1 MATMASTP
9 SRSDRRPLLRVGIL
23 RSPDDIE
30 ANVWAVMDVLRS
42 VNKLAFERYQSTPA
56 HWAWLGTPPP
66 PGGPEPFTPDAADP
80 RPTANLDVIVIPGWL
95 APTGP
100 LLRQS
105 SQSVPPGVRSL
116 LQAHVARGAPILSLF
131 NGTALLAD
139 AGLLAGREAA
149 IPWAFAPSIGLLC
162 DAPFEWLRER
172 PWHTDG
178 ALWTT
183 AALSGTLE
191 ALFDLLKQTAIAE
204 LAAAVASVLLFDTQ
218 RQVAAAAVV
227 ESPTRQP
234 LSAGSLERARRWL
247 QAHSDQPYDLAA
259 TARAAATS
267 PRTLLRWFAQAH
279 RQTPLDYLHSL
290 RVAQAKTLLQTTYLT
305 VEAIAHQCGYAD
317 VGSLRKLFVRITGMT
332 PGAYRQRYQ
341 LRTSRRQW
349 TGPEVAPAT
358 DTATPR

>member
-1 MATMASTP
+1 MAPA
-9 SRSDRRPLLRVGIL
+9 RSPGNRRPPLRVGIL

-42 VNKLAFERYQSTPA
+42 VNKLAFERYHSTPVR
-56 HWAWLGTPPP
+56 WAWLGTPPP

-80 RPTANLDVIVIPGWL
+80 LPTASVDVIVIPGWL

-100 LLRQS
+100 HLRQS
-105 SQSVPPGVRSL
+105 SQAVSPDVRGL

-131 NGTALLAD
+131 NGSALLAD

-162 DAPFEWLRER
+162 DAPFEWLRDR

-178 ALWTT
+178 TLWTT

-191 ALFDLLKQTAIAE
+191 ALFDLLQQTAIAE
-204 LAAAVASVLLFDTQ
+204 LAAAVASVLLFDTR
-218 RQVAAAAVV
+218 RQAAAAAAVV
-227 ESPTRQP
+227 SPTRRP

-259 TARAAATS
+259 TAQAAATS
-267 PRTLLRWFAQAH
+267 PRTLLRWFSQVY
-279 RQTPLDYLHSL
+279 RQTPLDYLHGL
-290 RVAQAKTLLQTTYLT
+290 RVAQAQTLLQTTYLT
-305 VEAIAHQCGYAD
+305 VEAIAHRCGYAD
-317 VGSLRKLFVRITGMT
+317 VGSLRKLFVRITGTT